1 MLNAFVSTLAF
12 ALADAAAGGVTA
24 PVAIAAAEP
33 SAVVIAAAEIA
44 EEKAPEKEAPAPKE
58 KPVVTAAADAA
69 TPVEAPTAPP
79 PVFANKSDDTVA
91 ADVLAYLEGLTTLS
105 GDFVQTAPNGAVV
118 TGDFYLRR
126 PGQIRFDYDDPSPIT
141 IVATGGLVYV
151 ENADLETTDSYPLK
165 KTPLRFLL
173 SKKIDIGDAVLK
185 SVVRGEDAVAV
196 TYASNDE
203 ETEGEITLVL
213 QAPKLSIAEWAI
225 RDPQGGLTVVSLQ
238 SVVEGSK
245 LENRLFRAPEAG
257 GAFINN

>member
-12 ALADAAAGGVTA
+12 ILADAAAA
-24 PVAIAAAEP
+24 PPAPAAAEP
-33 SAVVIAAAEIA
+33 APAVVSTKAVAAKADSAERA
-44 EEKAPEKEAPAPKE
+44 SNRAERPAEVALAETAPAVREEKALAFADRSDEK
-58 KPVVTAAADAA
+58 
-69 TPVEAPTAPP
+69 
-79 PVFANKSDDTVA
+79 VA

-105 GDFVQTAPNGAVV
+105 GQFVQTAPNGAVA
-118 TGDFYLRR
+118 TGEFYLRR

-173 SKKIDIGDAVLK
+173 SKKIEIGDATLK
-185 SVVRGEDAVAV
+185 SVERAADAVAV
-196 TYASNDE
+196 TYVSNEE

-213 QAPKLSIAEWAI
+213 SAPKLSIEEWAI
-225 RDPQGGLTVVSLQ
+225 RDPQGGVTVVSLQ
-238 SVVEGSK
+238 GAVEGSK